1 MCFFDFFIDKTMN
14 SIYYVSMKH
23 LRNHKN
29 SENLFYQYIDNDIFH
44 DLYVSAVGKENCLPN
59 KTQEG
64 PFVKN
69 RYIIH
74 FVTEGKGF
82 YNLNGKLYS
91 VKKGD
96 VFYIPTNYTIYYY
109 PVSTDPWK
117 YFWFEYN
124 GQNAL
129 TMNQKAGF
137 TENNPIYSVKNF
149 DKIQS
154 VFTDMMENLNGK
166 ADDYITISC
175 IYRFFY
181 EISVE
186 RSLSIQLHLNA
197 RDDLMKKIFHHIGSC
212 FSDSSLSLSEIAE
225 HFNLNASYLSRLF
238 KKQSGIQLSKYII
251 EYRMQKALVL
261 LERPDLSIKAI
272 ALSVGYND
280 PLYFSKEFA
289 RKFKKSP
296 TSYRQELT
304 NKRQYNK

>member
-1 MCFFDFFIDKTMN
+1 
-14 SIYYVSMKH
+14 MKH

-29 SENLFYQYIDNDIFH
+29 SENLFYRYIDNEIFH
-44 DLYVSAVGKENCLPN
+44 DLYVCAVGKENCLPN
-59 KTQEG
+59 KLQEG

-91 VKKGD
+91 IKKGD
-96 VFYIPTNYTIYYY
+96 VFYIPANYTIYYY
-109 PVSTDPWK
+109 PVTTDPWK

-137 TENNPIYSVKNF
+137 TENNPVYSVKNF
-149 DKIQS
+149 NKFQS
-154 VFTDMMENLNGK
+154 VFTDMMDNLNEK
-166 ADDYITISC
+166 ADDYIAISC

-186 RSLSIQLHLNA
+186 RSLSMQLHLNA
-197 RDDLMKKIFHHIGSC
+197 RDDLMKKIFHYIGSSY
-212 FSDSSLSLSEIAE
+212 SDSSLSLSEIAE
-225 HFNLNASYLSRLF
+225 RFNLNASYLSRLF
-238 KKQSGIQLSKYII
+238 KKQCGVQLSKYII

-280 PLYFSKEFA
+280 PLYFSKEFV

-304 NKRQYNK
+304 NKGKYIK